1 MAQRISRRGFIGIT
15 AAAAGLQLLPFGR
28 ADAAAQLVVWRGVAL
43 GAAATLQLHH
53 TDRGVAERLVER
65 CVGEL
70 RRLEGLFSLYR
81 EDSTLVELNRRGAIA
96 APPPDFVRL
105 LEECR
110 RYAQLTDGRFDPTVQ
125 PLWRLHAEH
134 FAQAGADPS
143 GPSPAAL
150 AVARDLVGWERIS
163 VSPDRVALGRRG
175 MALTLNGIAQGYVT
189 DRVADLLRAEGVA
202 HSMIDLGEARALGE
216 HPDGRPWRAGLADPE
231 RPGEMAEEVALVDQ
245 ALATSAPA
253 GFRFDPAG
261 RFNHLFE
268 PRSGASAQL
277 YRSVSV
283 TMPTATA
290 ADALSTAFSLTPLA
304 GIEAVLG
311 ALDEGRAH
319 VTMSRGER
327 RVLGRQPILTPYAP

>member
-1 MAQRISRRGFIGIT
+1 MAQRISRRRFIGIT

-53 TDRGVAERLVER
+53 TDRRVAERLIER
-65 CVGEL
+65 SVGEL

-110 RYAQLTDGRFDPTVQ
+110 RYAQLTGGRFDPTVQ

-150 AVARDLVGWERIS
+150 AAARDLVGWERIA

-231 RPGEMAEEVALVDQ
+231 RPGEMAEEIALVDQ

-277 YRSVSV
+277 HRSVSV
-283 TMPTATA
+283 MMPTATA
-290 ADALSTAFSLTPLA
+290 ADALSTAFSLTPIA
-304 GIEAVLG
+304 GIEAVLD
-311 ALDEGRAH
+311 ALGEGRAH
-319 VTMSRGER
+319 VTMRRGER
-327 RVLGRQPILTPYAP
+327 RVLGRQPRLTPYVP